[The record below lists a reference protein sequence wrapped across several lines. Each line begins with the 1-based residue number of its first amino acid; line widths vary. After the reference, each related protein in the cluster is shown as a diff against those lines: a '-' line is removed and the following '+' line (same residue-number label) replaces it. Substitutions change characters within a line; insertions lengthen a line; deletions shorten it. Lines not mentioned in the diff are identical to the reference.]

1 MSAST
6 SGASGASRSPRLALP
21 APLGAQWAA
30 LRQRWLALSGR
41 DRRLA
46 TLALA
51 VLGAFLVWTLTL
63 QPAWRILR
71 DAPAQRH
78 ALDLQLQEMR
88 ALASETQ
95 QLRSAPALGS
105 DQSSAALRAASE
117 RLGPKARLSLQGD
130 RAVLT
135 LNGVSSAQLREWLDE
150 ARAGAR
156 ARPVEAQ
163 LSRGAQGFTGSI
175 VLSLGGGA

>member
-1 MSAST
+1 
-6 SGASGASRSPRLALP
+6 
-21 APLGAQWAA
+21 
-30 LRQRWLALSGR
+30 
-41 DRRLA
+41 
-46 TLALA
+46 
-51 VLGAFLVWTLTL
+51 
-63 QPAWRILR
+63 
-71 DAPAQRH
+71 
-78 ALDLQLQEMR
+78 MR